1 MPLSLKTG
9 GRKRQEPQCP
19 PSLFGMSRDV
29 IEVTE
34 QDWRDSW
41 LAPVVFRASTSG
53 PLLGGGHALETTVPG
68 CQPRPSKWFDHQ
80 TKCRASSRSEDMRRM
95 NQLEGDRHPPD
106 RRMSIADTIDSAR
119 CAFESAARG
128 GRPYL
133 NLAPE
138 MLMAQVVIH
147 DERGSTCPGGGRRS
161 DRCARAWLPLRRRRR
176 AAAMPRRRLHVP
188 GWIGLDGP
196 SASA

>member
-1 MPLSLKTG
+1 MSPLSIWNESRRHRSDRAGLERLVAVACFD
-9 GRKRQEPQCP
+9 GRREP
-19 PSLFGMSRDV
+19 
-29 IEVTE
+29 
-34 QDWRDSW
+34 
-41 LAPVVFRASTSG
+41 PVVFRASTSG
-53 PLLGGGHALETTVPG
+53 PLPGGGHALETTVPG
-68 CQPRPSKWFDHQ
+68 CQTRPSKWFDHQ

-138 MLMAQVVIH
+138 MLVAQVVIH